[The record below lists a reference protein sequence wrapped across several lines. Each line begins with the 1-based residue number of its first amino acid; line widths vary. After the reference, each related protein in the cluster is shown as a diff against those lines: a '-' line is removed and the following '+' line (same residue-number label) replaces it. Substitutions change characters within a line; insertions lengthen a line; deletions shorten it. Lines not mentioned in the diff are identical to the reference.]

1 MAIFAKKK
9 DGRRTNGGKTGD
21 ARGDAKGDASSDGK
35 AAPADVVTASQPT
48 ETGAVLTKANVPS
61 EPTVA
66 ESEIRQAGSEATVSM
81 KGDGVGAPAGAGT
94 PDGGGAATTAS
105 ADGRLPSASDPA
117 AASAEAATAAA
128 AAAAGDG
135 DGIESVD
142 IEPIDPDVMEAPLEE
157 ATPAFGIADAIRL
170 MRSLPADPNID
181 LVVRVV
187 RVTLGAVNVS
197 VEEIMRDA
205 EKKERKVRDSIT
217 LLEAEVAE
225 LEKRLHEKR
234 TAIAAHQADLRETA
248 TVRARL
254 HQADKYT
261 PHPPPLPPGAARVPP
276 PRPREWNP
284 FDADIPL
291 KDS

>member
-9 DGRRTNGGKTGD
+9 DGRRTNGGKAGD
-21 ARGDAKGDASSDGK
+21 ARGDGK
-35 AAPADVVTASQPT
+35 SAAADVVTTSPPADS
-48 ETGAVLTKANVPS
+48 GAVLTKANVPA
-61 EPTVA
+61 EPTAA
-66 ESEIRQAGSEATVSM
+66 ESEIRPTGSEPAAATKV
-81 KGDGVGAPAGAGT
+81 DGIAAPVEAGAPDT
-94 PDGGGAATTAS
+94 GAATATT
-105 ADGRLPSASDPA
+105 DGRQASASDAATPA
-117 AASAEAATAAA
+117 EVAASAATT
-128 AAAAGDG
+128 GDG
-135 DGIESVD
+135 EGIEPVD
-142 IEPIDPDVMEAPLEE
+142 IEPEVIEAPLEE
-157 ATPAFGIADAIRL
+157 AAPTFGIADAIRL

-205 EKKERKVRDSIT
+205 EKKERKVRDTIT

-225 LEKRLHEKR
+225 LEKQLHEKR

-248 TVRARL
+248 TVRERL